1 MSSKNNPF
9 KKRAF
14 ARFFYCIAVQ
24 YPAPCL
30 PHFPCLCFLADTPS
44 PFLHT
49 RCQIPLSLYILPRS
63 PRSAQKPLPVFLL
76 QRGCVFSV
84 VPRQVCTLLSPA
96 PFSFACVFHAMPNM
110 PLFPSFIPADSKFL
124 TKKTPPY
131 RGVFFCLFFGQPFRA
146 RHFHQVINQHCRQ
159 HIDDKRKRR
168 IGQHAHP
175 RHIANQ
181 RLLNGECR

>member
-9 KKRAF
+9 KKKRVFRPLFLLYRSPASRLYLHRLLVYAF
-14 ARFFYCIAVQ
+14 AGACVLF
-24 YPAPCL
+24 
-30 PHFPCLCFLADTPS
+30 PHL
-44 PFLHT
+44 
-49 RCQIPLSLYILPRS
+49 RCQP
-63 PRSAQKPLPVFLL
+63 AFLL
-76 QRGCVFSV
+76 QRSCVFSV
-84 VPRQVCTLLSPA
+84 VPRQVYTLLSPA
-96 PFSFACVFHAMPNM
+96 PFAFACVFHTMPNM
-110 PLFPSFIPADSKFL
+110 PLFPSFIPAHSKFL
-124 TKKTPPY
+124 TKKAPPF

-181 RLLNGECR
+181 RLLDRKCR